1 MEEKRRIDDDIN
13 FFSLSDWQM
22 AVRSAEMRK
31 VVGGAEVSF
40 EHGEFKT
47 SVRHLSGYDGKE
59 LDL

>member
-1 MEEKRRIDDDIN
+1 
-13 FFSLSDWQM
+13 M